1 MNHETMKIYAECEAA
16 ARVVSADWQIKG
28 DYSQT
33 KFWDSY
39 AGKVSSKFLND
50 LSNTNASMATFW
62 LSENDKYIKA
72 LFSQY
77 ATMGNSGMRYALS
90 TLQSQD
96 CMSILN

>member
-39 AGKVSSKFLND
+39 AGKVSRRFKHEVQHGLR
-50 LSNTNASMATFW
+50 TA
-62 LSENDKYIKA
+62 
-72 LFSQY
+72 
-77 ATMGNSGMRYALS
+77 
-90 TLQSQD
+90 
-96 CMSILN
+96 